1 MLDEEKQPEKVY
13 YTIGE
18 VAAMFDLNVSNVRY
32 WENEFDILMPKKNA
46 KGDRFFTKKDV
57 ENIRIIKELIKERGY
72 TIEGA
77 KIKLRENRDE
87 LQERMKIVNSLENI
101 KSFLTQMKLQL
112 DQTGEKSKP
121 NSNLPEENVLQQTVI
136 TFIDPAKSE

>member
-18 VAAMFDLNVSNVRY
+18 VAEMFDLNVSNVRY

-77 KIKLRENRDE
+77 KIKLRESRDE

-101 KSFLTQMKLQL
+101 KSFFTQMKLQL
-112 DQTGEKSKP
+112 DQSDEKNK
-121 NSNLPEENVLQQTVI
+121 SNFEVPEQNVLQQTVI
-136 TFIDPAKSE
+136 TFIDPTKSE

>member
-1 MLDEEKQPEKVY
+1 MLDEEKKTEKVY
-13 YTIGE
+13 YSIGE

-46 KGDRFFTKKDV
+46 KGDRFFTKKDIG
-57 ENIRIIKELIKERGY
+57 NIRIIKELIKERGY

-87 LQERMKIVNSLENI
+87 LQERMKIINSLENV
-101 KSFLTQMKLQL
+101 KSFLNQMKFQL
-112 DQTGEKSKP
+112 DNAGSDNKKIAVADEST
-121 NSNLPEENVLQQTVI
+121 NLQQTVI
-136 TFIDPAKSE
+136 TFLNPEQSE

>member
-13 YTIGE
+13 YSIGE

-46 KGDRFFTKKDV
+46 KGDRFFTKKDIG
-57 ENIRIIKELIKERGY
+57 NIRIIKELIKERGY

-87 LQERMKIVNSLENI
+87 LQERMKIINSLENV
-101 KSFLTQMKLQL
+101 KSFLNQMKFQL
-112 DQTGEKSKP
+112 DNAGSDNKKIAVADEST
-121 NSNLPEENVLQQTVI
+121 NLQQTVI
-136 TFIDPAKSE
+136 TFLNPEQSE

>member
-13 YTIGE
+13 YSIGE

-46 KGDRFFTKKDV
+46 KGDRFFTKKDIG
-57 ENIRIIKELIKERGY
+57 NIRIIKELIKERGY

-87 LQERMKIVNSLENI
+87 LQERMKIIHSLENV
-101 KSFLTQMKLQL
+101 KSFLNQMKFQL
-112 DQTGEKSKP
+112 DKAGTDNKKNVVADES
-121 NSNLPEENVLQQTVI
+121 NSLQQTVI
-136 TFIDPAKSE
+136 TFLNPELPE

>member
-1 MLDEEKQPEKVY
+1 MLEEEKHPEKVY

-18 VAAMFDLNVSNVRY
+18 VATMFNLNVSNVRY

-57 ENIRIIKELIKERGY
+57 ANIRIIKELIKERGY
-72 TIEGA
+72 TVEGA
-77 KIKLRENRDE
+77 KIKLRENKDE
-87 LQERMKIVNSLENI
+87 LQERMKIIHSLENI

-112 DQTGEKSKP
+112 NQPGNKNKS
-121 NSNLPEENVLQQTVI
+121 NSYAPEQNVLQQTVI
-136 TFIDPAKSE
+136 TFIDPAKT

>member
-1 MLDEEKQPEKVY
+1 MLEEEKHPEKVY

-18 VAAMFDLNVSNVRY
+18 VATMFNLNVSNVRY

-57 ENIRIIKELIKERGY
+57 ANIRIIKELIKERGY
-72 TIEGA
+72 TVEGA

>member
-13 YTIGE
+13 YSIGE

-46 KGDRFFTKKDV
+46 KGDRFFTKKDIG
-57 ENIRIIKELIKERGY
+57 NIRIIKELIKERGY

-87 LQERMKIVNSLENI
+87 LQERMKIINSLENV
-101 KSFLTQMKLQL
+101 KSFLNQMKFQL
-112 DQTGEKSKP
+112 DNTGSDNKKIAVADEST
-121 NSNLPEENVLQQTVI
+121 NLQQTVI
-136 TFIDPAKSE
+136 TFLNPEQSE

>member
-1 MLDEEKQPEKVY
+1 MLDEEKQTEKVY

-46 KGDRFFTKKDV
+46 KGDRFFTKKDIS
-57 ENIRIIKELIKERGY
+57 NIRIIKELIKERGY

-87 LQERMKIVNSLENI
+87 LQERMKIIHSLENV
-101 KSFLTQMKLQL
+101 KSFLTQMKSQL
-112 DQTGEKSKP
+112 DNSAVDKKANFSAPDSNTLLQTE
-121 NSNLPEENVLQQTVI
+121 I
-136 TFIDPAKSE
+136 TFTQTENSE

>member
-18 VAAMFDLNVSNVRY
+18 VAEMFDLNVSNVRY

-121 NSNLPEENVLQQTVI
+121 NSNSPGENVLQQTVI
-136 TFIDPAKSE
+136 TFIDPANPE

>member
-121 NSNLPEENVLQQTVI
+121 NFNLPEENVLQQTVI

>member
-1 MLDEEKQPEKVY
+1 MFEEDKNPEKIY

-32 WENEFDILMPKKNA
+32 WENEFNILMPKKNA
-46 KGDRFFTKKDV
+46 KGDRFFTKKDIG
-57 ENIRIIKELIKERGY
+57 NIRIIKELIKERGY

-87 LQERMKIVNSLENI
+87 LQERMKMVNSLENV
-101 KSFLTQMKLQL
+101 KSFLVQL
-112 DQTGEKSKP
+112 KSQLENNPAEKSIA
-121 NSNLPEENVLQQTVI
+121 SVQQEAHDAQQSVI
-136 TFIDPAKSE
+136 TFIAPEQPE

>member
-112 DQTGEKSKP
+112 DKTGEKSKP